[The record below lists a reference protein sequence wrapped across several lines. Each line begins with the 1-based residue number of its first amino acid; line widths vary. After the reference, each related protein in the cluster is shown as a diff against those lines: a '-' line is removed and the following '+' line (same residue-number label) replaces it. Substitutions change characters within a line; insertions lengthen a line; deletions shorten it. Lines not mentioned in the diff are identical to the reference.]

1 MRRSHLVAISI
12 LVIAVGVVGIVA
24 VSSGSDAK
32 RASSHAAKGFKP
44 KDIKGKW
51 TGEWTNN
58 TFGSTGDVISN
69 VKVKGDKMTPI
80 TDFSGNVFGCDN
92 PPEGSITLKPGNG
105 KNKYNADGFKIKAA
119 SPAFGDDFQFTYK
132 QKGNKVTASGS
143 SPCDPSI
150 EFTLTGTLTKTD
162 FEAEVDI
169 TSTPHSTST
178 VTATK
183 N

>member
-1 MRRSHLVAISI
+1 MPRRSLALVSV
-12 LVIAVGVVGIVA
+12 LVVVAGVIGVVA
-24 VSSGSDAK
+24 VSSGSDDTRA
-32 RASSHAAKGFKP
+32 ASSAAKGFTP

-51 TGEWTNN
+51 TGTWTNN

-69 VKVKGDKMTPI
+69 VKVKGEKMTPI

-92 PPEGSITLKPGNG
+92 PPQGSITLKPGDG
-105 KNKYNADGFKIKAA
+105 KNKYNSDGFKIKAK

-150 EFTLTGTLTKTD
+150 HFTLTGTLTKTD
-162 FEAEVDI
+162 FDADVNI
-169 TSTPHSTST
+169 TSTPPSKST

-183 N
+183 D

>member
-1 MRRSHLVAISI
+1 MRRRTLALASI
-12 LVIAVGVVGIVA
+12 LVVAVGVVGVVA
-24 VSSGSDAK
+24 VSSGSDDKSA
-32 RASSHAAKGFKP
+32 ASTAAKGFKP

-51 TGEWTNN
+51 TGTWKNT

-69 VKVKGDKMTPI
+69 VKVNGEKMTPI

-92 PPEGSITLKPGNG
+92 PPQGSITLKPGNG
-105 KNKYNADGFKIKAA
+105 KNKYNSDGFKIKAD
-119 SPAFGDDFQFTYK
+119 SPAFGDDFVFTYK
-132 QKGNKVTASGS
+132 HKGNKVTASGS

-162 FEAEVDI
+162 FEADVNI
-169 TSTPHSTST
+169 TSTPASKST

-183 N
+183 D